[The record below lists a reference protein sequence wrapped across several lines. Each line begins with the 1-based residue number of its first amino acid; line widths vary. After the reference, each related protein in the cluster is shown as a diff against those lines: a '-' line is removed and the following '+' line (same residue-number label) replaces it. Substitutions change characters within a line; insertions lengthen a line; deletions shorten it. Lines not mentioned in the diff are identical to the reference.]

1 MASRKRELLAAAI
14 EQAGGWPW
22 LFEQIATGRTVS
34 ELARQL
40 GCARPVLAGW
50 LTSPDKKKRLL
61 AAQEEA
67 AFAITEESQALAD
80 NVQPEPDVPMRD
92 AVAKA
97 KLQIEVRRDRAAVLN
112 RAVFGRGESLT
123 GNDLGQVFVA
133 ALEAVARKRLPAP
146 TEPTAAVEPM
156 VVEIVPNEK
165 SAV

>member
-1 MASRKRELLAAAI
+1 MSLKRQLLTEAI
-14 EQAGGWPW
+14 ERAGGPAW
-22 LFEQIATGRTVS
+22 LFEQLATGRTVA
-34 ELARQL
+34 ELAQQL
-40 GCARPVLAGW
+40 GFSRPLLSRW
-50 LTSPDKKKRLL
+50 LNSPDKKKRLV

-123 GNDLGQVFVA
+123 GSDLGQVFVA

-146 TEPTAAVEPM
+146 AMPTPALEPM
-156 VVEIVPNEK
+156 VAEIVPEEPP
-165 SAV
+165 A